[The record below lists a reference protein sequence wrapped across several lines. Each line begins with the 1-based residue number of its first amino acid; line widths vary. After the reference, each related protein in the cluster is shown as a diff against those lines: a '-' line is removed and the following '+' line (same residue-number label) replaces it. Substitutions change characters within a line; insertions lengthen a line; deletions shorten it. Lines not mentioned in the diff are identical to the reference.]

1 MLARATFVKTKTDQ
15 ILSLED
21 RGSIGNTKRKDYYLL

>member
-1 MLARATFVKTKTDQ
+1 MLARATFVKTDQ

-21 RGSIGNTKRKDYYLL
+21 RSSIGNTKRKDYYLL